1 MTMIYIDKNM
11 TFIVSEN
18 KNQQADWNASCHG
31 AVVGEVIDT
40 HLNSII

>member
-1 MTMIYIDKNM
+1 MDKDMTLK
-11 TFIVSEN
+11 VPEN

-31 AVVGEVIDT
+31 AVVGEVIDK